1 MVDEIQTEEEYE
13 HDLVALLYLLNRV
26 DMKQFL
32 VDFEVND
39 KKNFNKMKELIN
51 LASLKSKKP

>member
-13 HDLVALLYLLNRV
+13 HDLVTLLYLLNRV

-39 KKNFNKMKELIN
+39 NKNFNKMKDLMN
-51 LASLKSKKP
+51 STSLKSKKP

>member
-13 HDLVALLYLLNRV
+13 HDLVTLLYLLNRV

>member
-13 HDLVALLYLLNRV
+13 HDLVTLLYLLNRV

-39 KKNFNKMKELIN
+39 NKNFNKMKELIN
-51 LASLKSKKP
+51 STSLKGKKP

>member
-13 HDLVALLYLLNRV
+13 HDLVTLLYLLNKV

-39 KKNFNKMKELIN
+39 NKNFNKMKDLMN
-51 LASLKSKKP
+51 STSLKSKKP

>member
-13 HDLVALLYLLNRV
+13 HDLVTLLYLLNKV

-32 VDFEVND
+32 VDFEIND
-39 KKNFNKMKELIN
+39 AKNFNKMKELIN
-51 LASLKSKKP
+51 STSLKSKKP

>member
-13 HDLVALLYLLNRV
+13 HDLVTLLYLLNRV

-32 VDFEVND
+32 VDFEIND
-39 KKNFNKMKELIN
+39 AKNFNKMKDLMN
-51 LASLKSKKP
+51 STSLKSKKP

>member
-13 HDLVALLYLLNRV
+13 HDLVTLLYLLNRV

-39 KKNFNKMKELIN
+39 SKNFNKMKELIN

>member
-13 HDLVALLYLLNRV
+13 HDLVTLLYLLNRV

-39 KKNFNKMKELIN
+39 NKNFNKMKELIN
-51 LASLKSKKP
+51 STSLKSKKP